1 MVIIERSI
9 PVHVYWQNC
18 NEQSSARLS
27 LTKKI
32 SDKNYIIV
40 RRCWQNTQ
48 ELGSDIVTL
57 LNPPPPKKELTQ
69 TIFCIFIS
77 THTHTHQKKR
87 GKKRKYTEWVQ
98 HIIPQSCYF
107 LVVLRISA
115 ILWNEN
121 KYQQLGP
128 FYEFITRLFISSCHF
143 FSTYNINRNIF

>member
-87 GKKRKYTEWVQ
+87 EKKKIHRVGTTYYPTVLLLFGCLADQRHSLKWKQ
-98 HIIPQSCYF
+98 IPT
-107 LVVLRISA
+107 VRP
-115 ILWNEN
+115 ILWVHH
-121 KYQQLGP
+121 KIIYQQLS
-128 FYEFITRLFISSCHF
+128 LFLYI
-143 FSTYNINRNIF
+143 